1 MRFYNNQVKTHVVE
15 SHYHDNTRSEIRLE
29 PRNWFS
35 NWRLA
40 NIGATMAGIND
51 RYWALSSGCCSGIR
65 NIYLYDGNQLLDQKQ
80 ECHQHVAFNSL
91 RQTNDYNQDVDKELL
106 QGHLGFQVIEDKITG
121 SHLPDKQIT
130 NDATT
135 TSTGWVN
142 LRNVFGFL
150 KGMNHVSGQTFHN
163 LRILIEWRQDFINL
177 MHESAGLTGL
187 TYLKPQLIVDEDL
200 SPNSKPPTGSIPYWC
215 NEIDRLEIPARTSA
229 AGLYSLKTRV
239 NGFNNKFVRRMAI
252 ANINATLGNDTADT
266 NHLKNDTFFPEKLE
280 NLQLVVNNNQ
290 LFEFKGIDSQAKKL
304 AMLSD
309 HWGDMNVPLG
319 ADWYDMTNETK
330 IYSNGSIPF
339 YMQGKLSYYGF
350 AVNDKLSN
358 FEVEYSK
365 TPHVDRAACQL
376 LFMGEVLKELTISNN
391 GYVISNV

>member
-1 MRFYNNQVKTHVVE
+1 MSFYNSQVKTHVVE

-40 NIGATMAGIND
+40 NVGATMAGIND
-51 RYWALSSGCCSGIR
+51 KRWAMTSGCCSGIR

-91 RQTNDYNQDVDKELL
+91 RQTNDYNQDVDKKLL
-106 QGHLGFQVIEDKITG
+106 QTHLGYQVLDDKITG
-121 SHLPDKQIT
+121 SHSPAKIIT

-150 KGMNHVSGQTFHN
+150 KGMNTISGQTFHN
-163 LRILIEWRQDFINL
+163 LRVLIEWRQDFINL
-177 MHESAGLTGL
+177 MQESAGLTGL
-187 TYLKPQLIVDEDL
+187 TYLKPQLIVDENL
-200 SPNSKPPTGSIPYWC
+200 NTNSKTPTGSIPYWS
-215 NEIDRLEIPARTSA
+215 NEIDRLEIDAVAINTP
-229 AGLYSLKTRV
+229 YSLKTRV

-252 ANINATLGNDTADT
+252 ANVNATLGNATAAANTLKIDTSY
-266 NHLKNDTFFPEKLE
+266 PEKLE
-280 NLQLVVNNNQ
+280 NLQVIVNNNR
-290 LFEFKGIDSQAKKL
+290 LFEYKGIDSQAKKL
-304 AMLSD
+304 ALLSD

-319 ADWYDMTNETK
+319 ADWYAMTNSAE
-330 IYSNGSIPF
+330 IYNANSVPD
-339 YMQGKLSYYGF
+339 YMKGKLSYYGF
-350 AVNDKLSN
+350 SVNDKLSN
-358 FEVEYSK
+358 FEVEYDK
-365 TPHVDRAACQL
+365 TPHANRAACQL